1 MKRYTMFLD
10 WKNQYCENDYNI
22 QSSLE
27 IQFNPYQIISGI
39 FQRTEQKFLQ
49 LVWKYKKPQIA

>member
-1 MKRYTMFLD
+1 MFLD

-22 QSSLE
+22 QSNLE